1 MTQFNLNHLENQL
14 RVIMSRLES
23 NEMHKVTF
31 TSTSYTGWGSLAQLP
46 EEVKKLQANKILI
59 VTDPFLKELGLT
71 DKIENLLQEHGFK
84 TVIYTDVK
92 PEPPLAIGEKLV
104 AFTRENDF
112 DLVIGLGG
120 GSSLDLAKLAAVLAT
135 HEGKVADYLNLT
147 GTKKIQKKGLPKILI
162 PTTSGTGSEVTNI
175 SVLSLETT
183 KDVVTHD
190 YLLADVAIV
199 DPELTIS
206 LPPKVTAATGVDALT
221 HAIEAYISK
230 NANEVTDALAIKA
243 IQLISGSIRTAV
255 HDGENKQAR
264 SDMSYG
270 SYLAGLAF
278 FNAGVAGVHALA
290 YPLGGQFHIAHGDS
304 NAVLL
309 PYVMGY
315 IRKSC
320 EKRMKDIL
328 DAMGISSAYLSQ
340 EEASYKCIESLKQLV
355 DDVHIPSSLKGFN
368 IPESALD
375 SLTEDATK
383 QTRILA
389 RSPMLLLREDI
400 FNIYKSAYDGV
411 VIEPK

>member
-1 MTQFNLNHLENQL
+1 
-14 RVIMSRLES
+14 
-23 NEMHKVTF
+23 MHKLTF
-31 TSTSYTGWGSLAQLP
+31 TPVSYTGWGCLHQLLP
-46 EEVKKLQANKILI
+46 EVERFKATNILI

-71 DKIENLLQEHGFK
+71 DKIEQPLLSKGYA
-84 TVIYTDVK
+84 TTIYTDIA

-104 AFTRENDF
+104 DFTRKHHF

-120 GSSLDLAKLAAVLAT
+120 GSALDLAKLAAVLAV
-135 HEGKVADYLNLT
+135 HDGKVADYLNLT
-147 GTKKIQKKGLPKILI
+147 GTKTLEQKGLPKILI

-183 KDVVTHD
+183 KDVVAHD
-190 YLLADVAIV
+190 YLLADIAIV

-206 LPPKVTAATGVDALT
+206 LPPKITAATGVDALT
-221 HAIEAYISK
+221 HAIEAYVSI
-230 NANEVTDALAIKA
+230 NANEVTDALALQA
-243 IQLISGSIRTAV
+243 IRLISGSIRTAV
-255 HDGENKQAR
+255 QDGQNKQAR

-315 IRKSC
+315 IRQSC

-340 EEASYKCIESLKQLV
+340 EEASYKCVDALQQLV
-355 DDVHIPSSLKGFN
+355 QDVNIPSTLKGFN
-368 IPESALD
+368 IPEEALEQ
-375 SLTEDATK
+375 LTDDATK

-389 RSPMLLLREDI
+389 RSPMLLEREDI
-400 FNIYKSAYDGV
+400 YTIYRAAFDGEV
-411 VIEPK
+411 REPHRS

>member
-1 MTQFNLNHLENQL
+1 
-14 RVIMSRLES
+14 
-23 NEMHKVTF
+23 MHKLTF
-31 TSTSYTGWGSLAQLP
+31 TPASYTGWGCLNQLLP
-46 EEVKKLQANKILI
+46 EVERLKATNILI

-71 DKIENLLQEHGFK
+71 DKIQQPLLSKGYA
-84 TVIYTDVK
+84 TTIYTEIA

-104 AFTRENDF
+104 DFTRKYHF

-120 GSSLDLAKLAAVLAT
+120 GSALDLAKLAAVLAV
-135 HEGKVADYLNLT
+135 HDGKVADYLNLT
-147 GTKKIQKKGLPKILI
+147 GTKTLEQKGLPKILI

-190 YLLADVAIV
+190 YLLADIAIV

-206 LPPKVTAATGVDALT
+206 LPPKITAATGVDALT
-221 HAIEAYISK
+221 HAIEAYVSI
-230 NANEVTDALAIKA
+230 NANEVTDALALQA
-243 IQLISGSIRTAV
+243 IRLISGSIRTAV
-255 HDGENKQAR
+255 QEGQNKQAR

-315 IRKSC
+315 IRQSC

-328 DAMGISSAYLSQ
+328 DAMGISSVYLSQ
-340 EEASYKCIESLKQLV
+340 EEASYKCVDALQQLV
-355 DDVHIPSSLKGFN
+355 QDVNIPSTLKGFN
-368 IPESALD
+368 IREEALEQ
-375 SLTEDATK
+375 LTDDATK

-389 RSPMLLLREDI
+389 RSPMPLERDDIYQIYQAAFDGEVRE
-400 FNIYKSAYDGV
+400 
-411 VIEPK
+411 P

>member
-1 MTQFNLNHLENQL
+1 MQ
-14 RVIMSRLES
+14 
-23 NEMHKVTF
+23 KVTF
-31 TSTSYTGWGSLAQLP
+31 TPTSYTGWGSLAQLP
-46 EEVKKLQANKILI
+46 EEVKRLHAQNVLI
-59 VTDPFLKELGLT
+59 VTDPFLKQLGLT
-71 DKIENLLQEHGFK
+71 ERIEKPLLENGFK
-84 TVIYTDVK
+84 TVIYTDVV

-104 AFTRENDF
+104 SFTREHDF

-120 GSSLDLAKLAAVLAT
+120 GSALDLAKLAAVLAT
-135 HEGKVADYLNLT
+135 HEGEVADYLNLT
-147 GTKKIQKKGLPKILI
+147 GTKTIYDKGLPKILI

-221 HAIEAYISK
+221 HAIEAYVSK
-230 NANEVTDALAIKA
+230 NSNEITDALAIKA

-255 HDGENKQAR
+255 HSGENKQAR
-264 SDMSYG
+264 SDMSFG

-290 YPLGGQFHIAHGDS
+290 YPLGGQFHLAHGDS

-340 EEASYKCIESLKQLV
+340 EEASNRCVKALQELV
-355 DDVHIPSSLKGFN
+355 KDVQIPSSLKGFN
-368 IPESALD
+368 IPESALK
-375 SLTEDATK
+375 SLTEDAMK

-389 RSPMLLLREDI
+389 RSPMTLNEEDI
-400 FNIYKSAYDGV
+400 YKIYKAAFDGV
-411 VIEPK
+411 VIEP

>member
-1 MTQFNLNHLENQL
+1 
-14 RVIMSRLES
+14 
-23 NEMHKVTF
+23 MHKLTF
-31 TSTSYTGWGSLAQLP
+31 TPVSYTGWGCLNQLLP
-46 EEVKKLQANKILI
+46 EVERFKATNILI
-59 VTDPFLKELGLT
+59 VTDPFLKELGLA
-71 DKIENLLQEHGFK
+71 DKVQQPLRTKGYA
-84 TVIYTDVK
+84 TTIYTDIA

-104 AFTRENDF
+104 DFTRKHQF

-120 GSSLDLAKLAAVLAT
+120 GSALDLAKLAAVLAV
-135 HEGKVADYLNLT
+135 HDGKVADYLNLT
-147 GTKKIQKKGLPKILI
+147 GTKALEHKGLPKILI

-175 SVLSLETT
+175 SVLSLDTT

-190 YLLADVAIV
+190 YLLADSAIV

-221 HAIEAYISK
+221 HAIEAYVSV
-230 NANEVTDALAIKA
+230 NANEVTDALALQA
-243 IQLISGSIRTAV
+243 IRLISGSIRTAV
-255 HDGENKQAR
+255 LEGENKQAR

-315 IRKSC
+315 IRQSC

-328 DAMGISSAYLSQ
+328 DAMGLSSAYLSQ
-340 EEASYKCIESLKQLV
+340 EEASYNCVDALQQLV
-355 DDVHIPSSLKGFN
+355 QDVKIPSTLKGFN
-368 IPESALD
+368 IPEEALEQ
-375 SLTEDATK
+375 LTDDATK

-389 RSPMLLLREDI
+389 RSPMPLEREDI
-400 FNIYKSAYDGV
+400 YAIYRAAFDGEV
-411 VIEPK
+411 REPAES

>member
-1 MTQFNLNHLENQL
+1 MNKL
-14 RVIMSRLES
+14 
-23 NEMHKVTF
+23 TF
-31 TSTSYTGWGSLAQLP
+31 TPTSYTGWGCLQQLLV
-46 EEVKKLQANKILI
+46 EVNKFQANNILI
-59 VTDPFLKELGLT
+59 VTDPFLKDLGLVEQVN
-71 DKIENLLQEHGFK
+71 KPLQDNGYQ
-84 TVIYTDVK
+84 TTIYNDIA
-92 PEPPLAIGEKLV
+92 PEPPLAIGERLV
-104 AFTRENDF
+104 DYTRKHQF

-120 GSSLDLAKLAAVLAT
+120 GSALDLAKLAAVLAT
-135 HEGKVADYLNLT
+135 HEGQVADYLNLT
-147 GTKKIQKKGLPKILI
+147 GTKAVKNKGLPKILI

-206 LPPKVTAATGVDALT
+206 LPSKVTAATGVDALT
-221 HAIEAYISK
+221 HAIEAYVSI
-230 NANEVTDALAIKA
+230 NANVVTDGLALQAIR
-243 IQLISGSIRTAV
+243 LISNSIRTAV
-255 HDGENKQAR
+255 HDGKNKQAR

-290 YPLGGQFHIAHGDS
+290 YPLGGQYHIAHGDS

-328 DAMGISSAYLSQ
+328 DAMGISSMYLSQ
-340 EEASYKCIESLKQLV
+340 EEASYKCVDALQQLV
-355 DDVHIPSSLKGFN
+355 NDVNIPSTLKGFN
-368 IPESALD
+368 IPESALEQ
-375 SLTEDATK
+375 LTDDATK

-389 RSPMLLLREDI
+389 RSPMTLNRDDI
-400 FNIYKSAYDGV
+400 FAIYRAAFDGE
-411 VIEPK
+411 IREPNWPL

>member
-1 MTQFNLNHLENQL
+1 
-14 RVIMSRLES
+14 
-23 NEMHKVTF
+23 MHKLTF
-31 TSTSYTGWGSLAQLP
+31 TPVSYTGWGCLNQLLP
-46 EEVKKLQANKILI
+46 EVERFKATNILI
-59 VTDPFLKELGLT
+59 VTDPFLKELGIA
-71 DKIENLLQEHGFK
+71 DKVQQPLLLKGYA
-84 TVIYTDVK
+84 TTIYTDIA

-104 AFTRENDF
+104 DFTRKHQF

-120 GSSLDLAKLAAVLAT
+120 GSALDLAKLAAVLAV
-135 HEGKVADYLNLT
+135 HDGKVADYLNLT
-147 GTKKIQKKGLPKILI
+147 GTKALEHKGLPKILI

-190 YLLADVAIV
+190 YLLADSAIV

-221 HAIEAYISK
+221 HAIEAYVSV
-230 NANEVTDALAIKA
+230 NANEVTDALALQA
-243 IQLISGSIRTAV
+243 IRLISGSIRTAV
-255 HDGENKQAR
+255 LEGENKQAR

-315 IRKSC
+315 IRQSC

-328 DAMGISSAYLSQ
+328 DAMGLASAYLSQ
-340 EEASYKCIESLKQLV
+340 EEASYKCVDALQQLV
-355 DDVHIPSSLKGFN
+355 QDVNIPSTLKGFH
-368 IPESALD
+368 IPEEALEQ
-375 SLTEDATK
+375 LTDDATK

-389 RSPMLLLREDI
+389 RSPMLLEREDI
-400 FNIYKSAYDGV
+400 YAIYRAAFDGEV
-411 VIEPK
+411 REPDES